1 MSAQATEAPPKGPA
15 TNGSDGR
22 TEGVLEKWGLAYTLE
37 VEYPLAKVKIEQPAQ
52 VREVGHQAPP
62 SNVKEY
68 AEQMGNG
75 ATFPPLVLTNA
86 GILIDGNTRYAAAVR
101 RGYET
106 FPAYTVTV
114 PRGSMMP
121 LIGASLNQTG
131 GARLSA
137 TEVMTAALAFMETG
151 TYDDETIARFVGRSV
166 TQIRAYRREQA
177 FQALAKKAGL
187 SDWDI
192 KGISTAVRQKLSEI
206 THLEPFK
213 AAVKAAHDVKMTK
226 NHAEGVVK
234 AAEDTT
240 SDAEA
245 VEAIQT
251 FVDQELVPTLGK
263 NGQKTPKDL
272 PSQTVK
278 FDRAVQAI
286 IKKYPAPLSVYEPDA
301 EKQAV
306 HRDAAQFYLE
316 YFQQYRGLYG
326 D

>member
-22 TEGVLEKWGLAYTLE
+22 TESVLDKWGLTYLLE
-37 VEYPLAKVKIEQPAQ
+37 MEYPLAKVKYEPASQ
-52 VREVGHQAPP
+52 VREIGHQAPP
-62 SNVKEY
+62 SSVREY

-75 ATFPPLVLTNA
+75 ATFPALVLTNA
-86 GILIDGNTRYAAAVR
+86 GILIDGNTRYAAAIK

-114 PRGSMMP
+114 PRAAMLP

-131 GARLSA
+131 GARLST
-137 TEVMTAALAFMETG
+137 TEVMTAALAFMDEG

-177 FQALAKKAGL
+177 FQTLAKKAGL
-187 SDWDI
+187 SEEDI
-192 KGISTAVRQKLSEI
+192 TGITTAVRQKLSEL
-206 THLEPFK
+206 THVEPFK
-213 AAVKAAHDVKMTK
+213 AAVQAAHDVKMTK
-226 NHAEGVVK
+226 NHAAGVVK
-234 AAEDTT
+234 AAEATT
-240 SDAEA
+240 SDAES

-251 FVDQELVPTLGK
+251 FVEEELVPTLGR

-272 PSQTVK
+272 PSQTIK

-301 EKQAV
+301 EKQAA